1 MFVFSCT
8 VFTFAQKQK
17 YELRREIKV
26 FLYKIMKKYTVKTR
40 IIVPQQTFLSDF
52 AVRIASRLMKLL
64 ILGAWGANKT
74 AGSKLATTTTS

>member
-17 YELRREIKV
+17 YELRREIT
-26 FLYKIMKKYTVKTR
+26 KIMKKYTVKTR